1 MSEQQKKYWG
11 VHWVENLQMDNKL
24 RLKQIVLW
32 IFAFLWLTFCFYLS
46 WQTGEETVGLSL
58 QIARWCY
65 DLLSNLHFTVELES
79 LHMQLRLFAHFGVF
93 FVTGLL
99 MAGAFLVT
107 FPQRKRFLTF
117 CVAVILCAIIAVL
130 AEVGKLQISGRHL
143 TWSEAGLNV
152 LGALCGVGCVYFI
165 QFFKRRVQ
173 MRN

>member
-65 DLLSNLHFTVELES
+65 DLLSKLHFTVELES
-79 LHMQLRLFAHFGVF
+79 LHSFPSSLTPLLQLHISTTSSFMKTCALAGTCVLPPFRL
-93 FVTGLL
+93 
-99 MAGAFLVT
+99 
-107 FPQRKRFLTF
+107 PQSQRLRQTS
-117 CVAVILCAIIAVL
+117 CQWQIA
-130 AEVGKLQISGRHL
+130 
-143 TWSEAGLNV
+143 
-152 LGALCGVGCVYFI
+152 
-165 QFFKRRVQ
+165 
-173 MRN
+173 

>member
-32 IFAFLWLTFCFYLS
+32 IFAFLWPTFCFYLS

-79 LHMQLRLFAHFGVF
+79 LFMKCNIVALALTV
-93 FVTGLL
+93 VCTMISSLL
-99 MAGAFLVT
+99 QTASL
-107 FPQRKRFLTF
+107 
-117 CVAVILCAIIAVL
+117 
-130 AEVGKLQISGRHL
+130 LQ
-143 TWSEAGLNV
+143 
-152 LGALCGVGCVYFI
+152 F
-165 QFFKRRVQ
+165 
-173 MRN
+173 